1 MRENG
6 HDTQHRG
13 PGLFISKPTS
23 WQSGAHTNIMTGWR
37 RKEPPGDSNHRP
49 SAYKA
54 ESLSIREWLRCSKW
68 AEFGPY
74 HTARRLVKGKE
85 KLKRVSCTQKK
96 RAGTGSSWKSPAW
109 RGSKRWFG
117 RKKTSLKERLCFEAC
132 GALKKAQDQDLAST
146 LVKRA
151 FFSIEIT
158 SVFGALKFPDF

>member
-6 HDTQHRG
+6 HDTQNRG

-23 WQSGAHTNIMTGWR
+23 WQSGAHTNIMTGRR

-68 AEFGPY
+68 AEFGTY

-85 KLKRVSCTQKK
+85 KLKRVSCTQKNGLELVHPERVRPGEAQNGGLEEKK
-96 RAGTGSSWKSPAW
+96 RLSKKDCVLKPVEPWKRPRIRIW
-109 RGSKRWFG
+109 PRP
-117 RKKTSLKERLCFEAC
+117 L
-132 GALKKAQDQDLAST
+132 
-146 LVKRA
+146 
-151 FFSIEIT
+151 
-158 SVFGALKFPDF
+158 